1 MSKDIEIKKGFAA
14 FEDAV
19 KTEIKKENKTISLY
33 LKEDELE
40 MLDNIV
46 WLKSYIIDM
55 GESYSRTNIV
65 VEALQLLANE
75 VGYEKLTAEYGDKL
89 ANAKPRAGRRR

>member
-19 KTEIKKENKTISLY
+19 KTEIKENKTISLY

-55 GESYSRTNIV
+55 GEAYSRSNIV

-75 VGYEKLTAEYGDKL
+75 VGYDKL
-89 ANAKPRAGRRR
+89 VKKYQDKLIKATPKPGRRK